1 MGIQAKYQEMSS
13 NTWLKLKKKPC
24 HSNISTIKF
33 VNIMMR
39 NPFFKTTEHVDWIPF
54 VDQEGDGGSGVKT
67 TLPVKIRTH

>member
-1 MGIQAKYQEMSS
+1 MGIHAKYQEMSS

-39 NPFFKTTEHVDWIPF
+39 NPFFKSTEHVDWNVYDTIPF
-54 VDQEGDGGSGVKT
+54 VDQEGDGGSGV
-67 TLPVKIRTH
+67 